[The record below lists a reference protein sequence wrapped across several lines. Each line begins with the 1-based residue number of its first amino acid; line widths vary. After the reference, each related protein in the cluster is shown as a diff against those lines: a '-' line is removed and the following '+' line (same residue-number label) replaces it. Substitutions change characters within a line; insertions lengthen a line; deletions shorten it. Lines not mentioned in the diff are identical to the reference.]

1 MRWQEGKPFLPS
13 FNKSMKTI
21 ILSRQ
26 IYTPHQFLDNTAIQI
41 QDGKILALIASDQVK
56 LFPDF
61 EIIHAEKL
69 TITPGLIDVHTHGAM
84 DADAMDATLESL
96 NIMSRFYAEHG
107 ITAFYPTTMAAGKT
121 ETYKALENVVQ
132 NKDKVTASQI
142 LGVHLE
148 GPYLCQEFKGA
159 QPSNALRLADKGEYA
174 KWFASG
180 LASLITVAPELEGSQ
195 ELIQYGIKCGTEFAI
210 GHSAASY
217 EEVIHAADLGVRQ
230 ATHTF
235 NGMKGLNHREP
246 GTVGGILSDDRI
258 FAQVIVDGVHIHPAV
273 VKVIIRA
280 KGFNRTILITDSMR
294 ATGMKDRDYDLGSLV
309 IRVTNGV
316 SRTLSGGLAGSTLTL
331 DQAVRNVMNF
341 AQISFQDAIRMATY
355 SPAEAMHIQN
365 RKGQIKPGMDAD
377 LTFFDEKF
385 HVSATML
392 KGKFVFGKIK

>member
-1 MRWQEGKPFLPS
+1 MLS
-13 FNKSMKTI
+13 FNNSMKTI
-21 ILSRQ
+21 ILSQQ
-26 IYTPHQFLDNTAIQI
+26 IYTPHQFLENTAIQI

-61 EIIHAEKL
+61 EIIRAEKF
-69 TITPGLIDVHTHGAM
+69 TITPGLIDIHTHGAM
-84 DADAMDATLESL
+84 NADAMDATLESL
-96 NIMSRFYAEHG
+96 NIMSEFYAVHG
-107 ITAFYPTTMAAGKT
+107 ITAFYPTTMAAGEN

-132 NKDKVTASQI
+132 NKDKVTFAQV

-159 QPSNALRLADKGEYA
+159 QPSNALRLADKREYE

-180 LASLITVAPELEGSQ
+180 LASLITVAPELAGSQ
-195 ELIQYGIKCGTEFAI
+195 ELIKYGVERGTEFAI

-217 EEVIHAADLGVRQ
+217 AEVIRAADLGVRQ

-258 FAQVIVDGVHIHPAV
+258 YAQVIADGVHIHPAV
-273 VKVIIRA
+273 VKLIIRA
-280 KGFNRTILITDSMR
+280 KGIHRTILITDSMK
-294 ATGMKDRDYDLGSLV
+294 AAGLKDGDYDLGSLV
-309 IRVTNGV
+309 IKVTNGV
-316 SRTLSGGLAGSTLTL
+316 PRTLSGGLAGSTLTL

-355 SPAEAMHIQN
+355 SPAEAMRIQD
-365 RKGQIKPGMDAD
+365 RKGQIQPGADAD
-377 LTFFDEKF
+377 LTFFDETY
-385 HVSATML
+385 HVSATMI
-392 KGKFVFGKIK
+392 KGKLVYGKIK